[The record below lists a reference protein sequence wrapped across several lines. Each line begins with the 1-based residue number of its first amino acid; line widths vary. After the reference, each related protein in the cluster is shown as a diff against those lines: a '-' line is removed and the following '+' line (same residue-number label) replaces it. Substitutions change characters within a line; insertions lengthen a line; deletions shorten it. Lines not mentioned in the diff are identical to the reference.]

1 MSGVRVWTRELMGT
15 VFSVHVVDDASG
27 GPEQRATEDL
37 AAARFFDEVSEI
49 ERIFSTFR
57 DDSEVSRIRR
67 GELDIASADPRVG
80 MVAAACDEAESA
92 TAGRFSAHWRGGF
105 DPTGYVKGWSV
116 EVAGAAHLEPLLRVP
131 GIRAL
136 GVNAGGDVRVWSRPE
151 TPWTWRVGVAD
162 PARRGSIVATI
173 ELTSGAVAT
182 SGTAERGGHII
193 EPASGRPAG
202 GARSATV
209 VGADL
214 ATADVWAT
222 AAVVAGAEY
231 LSWIGGAPVASGLV
245 VSSDGGVRRF
255 ANGVELCIVPAA

>member
-15 VFSVHVVDDASG
+15 VFSVHVVGDASG
-27 GPEQRATEDL
+27 GPEQRAAEDL
-37 AAARFFDEVSEI
+37 AAARFFDEVSGI

-67 GELDIASADPRVG
+67 GELDFASADPRVG
-80 MVAAACDEAESA
+80 TVAAACDEAETA

-116 EVAGAAHLEPLLRVP
+116 DIAGAGHLEPLLREP

-182 SGTAERGGHII
+182 SGTGERGDTSSSRRAAVLRV
-193 EPASGRPAG
+193 EPAVRPSSAPTWRPPTSGRPRRSSR
-202 GARSATV
+202 ARRICR
-209 VGADL
+209 G
-214 ATADVWAT
+214 
-222 AAVVAGAEY
+222 
-231 LSWIGGAPVASGLV
+231 SGE
-245 VSSDGGVRRF
+245 RRSRR
-255 ANGVELCIVPAA
+255 G